1 MYTIL
6 ITGGT
11 GLIGQLLQKK
21 LTKKGYEVR
30 VLTRNPKRTNQF
42 AWDIT
47 NRTIDDNA
55 FTNLDYIIHLAGA
68 GIADKQ
74 WTDKRKQEIID
85 SRTVSTNL
93 LLTKVK
99 TLQIN
104 LKGFIAASAIGY
116 YGAITSETIFK
127 EDDKPANDFLGRVCS
142 LWEAS
147 SLQFQKATIP
157 TSIFRIG
164 VVLSKHGGALAKM
177 NTPIAITPI
186 ASGNQYLSWIHIEDL
201 TDMLIKPIE
210 DKNYIGI
217 FNAVAPD
224 EQTSESFSKALAK
237 QTKKVYIPIGV
248 PKFVLKLVF
257 GEMSIILTTGSR
269 ISSDKI
275 KQAGYEFKFNNL
287 TIALDDL
294 IDLSSQL

>member
-30 VLTRNPKRTNQF
+30 VLTRNPKRTNEF
-42 AWDIT
+42 AWNIT
-47 NRTIDDNA
+47 NKTIDDNA

-68 GIADKQ
+68 GIADKR
-74 WTDKRKQEIID
+74 WTDKRKQEIIE
-85 SRTVSTNL
+85 SRTKSTNL
-93 LLTKVK
+93 LFQKVK
-99 TLQIN
+99 ELQVD

-127 EDDKPANDFLGRVCS
+127 EDDKPANDFLGKVCS

-147 SLQFQKATIP
+147 SLQFQEATIP

-164 VVLSKHGGALAKM
+164 VVLSKNGGALSKM

-186 ASGNQYLSWIHIEDL
+186 ASGNQYLPWIHIEDL

-224 EQTSESFSKALAK
+224 EQTSKSFSKALAK
-237 QTKKVYIPIGV
+237 QAKKIYIPIGV
-248 PKFVLKLVF
+248 PTFVLKLIF

-269 ISSDKI
+269 ISSKKI
-275 KQAGYEFKFNNL
+275 TDAGFCFTNTNL
-287 TIALDDL
+287 QKSLDSL
-294 IDLSSQL
+294 I